1 MAHAL
6 IVDDSPST
14 LESLE
19 QLVQLEG
26 FTTATAL
33 TIDQA
38 RVELSKQPPDVV
50 LVDLNLPDGSGLN
63 LFDSIGL
70 SETSPAFVLITGQA
84 SLDSAVEALRRGVSD
99 YLTKPLDVERLRKI
113 LQDISQT
120 KRLPDELRELRSE
133 QQRTGR
139 FVGIVGRS
147 DPIVRACELI
157 SRIAPSSASVLI
169 TGESGSGKDVVA
181 RAIHELSRRRHGP
194 WVPVNCGAISPSL
207 MESELFGHERG
218 SFTGAERR
226 HKGYFEQATRGTLF
240 LDEITEMPIEL
251 QVKLL
256 RVLETNSL
264 SRVGGEQPIQVD
276 VRILAASNRDVQQ
289 AIDEGKLRADLYYRL
304 KVFQI
309 DLAPL
314 RSRREDIRLLAQ
326 AFLEDLIQSEGRTK
340 RFSDEALD
348 MLGQYNWP
356 GNVRELRNVVHFA
369 YVLSEDLIEVDSLP
383 AEVQRGGRQPEAAT
397 ETKAESAGVLTVR
410 VGSTIAEVE
419 RRLILATLKEYQ
431 EDKPKSASVLGISL
445 KTLYNRLN
453 QYQAP
458 ESGGSGQT
466 PSDDPSS
473 SPANQVE
480 VAS

>member
-6 IVDDSPST
+6 IVDDSAST

-19 QLVQLEG
+19 QLVKLEG
-26 FTTATAL
+26 FTTATAA
-33 TIDQA
+33 TMDQA
-38 RVELSKQPPDVV
+38 RVELAKQPPDVV
-50 LVDLNLPDGSGLN
+50 LVDLNLPDGSGLS
-63 LFDSIGL
+63 LFDSINGL
-70 SETSPAFVLITGQA
+70 SDTPPAVVLITGQA

-194 WVPVNCGAISPSL
+194 WVPVNCGAITPSL

-226 HKGYFEQATRGTLF
+226 HKGYFEQASRGTLF

-264 SRVGGEQPIQVD
+264 ARVGAEQPIQID
-276 VRILAASNRDVQQ
+276 VRILAASNRNVQQ

-314 RSRREDIRLLAQ
+314 RDRRDDVKLLAQ
-326 AFLEDLIQSEGRTK
+326 AFLEDLIQSEGRAK
-340 RFSDEALD
+340 RFSDRAFE
-348 MLGQYNWP
+348 MLAQYSWP

-369 YVLSEDLIEVDSLP
+369 YVLSEDTIDIDSLP
-383 AEVQRGGRQPEAAT
+383 AEVQRGGRAPEPQSEA
-397 ETKAESAGVLTVR
+397 KSESGSGTFTVR

-419 RRLILATLKEYQ
+419 RRLILATLREYQ
-431 EDKPKSASVLGISL
+431 EDKPKSANVLGISL

-458 ESGGSGQT
+458 DGQSGPDEQGQ
-466 PSDDPSS
+466 SR
-473 SPANQVE
+473 ANEVE
-480 VAS
+480 VVP